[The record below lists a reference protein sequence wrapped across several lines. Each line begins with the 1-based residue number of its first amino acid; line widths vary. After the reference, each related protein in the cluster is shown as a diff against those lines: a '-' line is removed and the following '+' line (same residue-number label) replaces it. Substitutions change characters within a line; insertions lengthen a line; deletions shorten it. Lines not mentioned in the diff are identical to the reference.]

1 MNMPYKLSDHA
12 EERIRRRKIKREWI
26 EATLNSPDRTDGDK
40 EDPALAHA
48 LKAIPEKGF
57 KVLRVV
63 YNETTEP
70 VTIVTVFFES
80 R

>member
-12 EERIRRRKIKREWI
+12 EERIRQRKIKQEWI
-26 EATLNSPDRTDGDK
+26 EAALSNPDRTDGDK
-40 EDPALAHA
+40 EDPTLAHA

>member
-1 MNMPYKLSDHA
+1 MDTPYKLSDHA
-12 EERIRRRKIKREWI
+12 EKRIKQRKIKTEWI
-26 EATLNSPDRTDGDK
+26 ESALNSPDRTDSDK

-63 YNETTEP
+63 YNETTKP
-70 VTIVTVFFES
+70 VTIVTVFFE
-80 R
+80 